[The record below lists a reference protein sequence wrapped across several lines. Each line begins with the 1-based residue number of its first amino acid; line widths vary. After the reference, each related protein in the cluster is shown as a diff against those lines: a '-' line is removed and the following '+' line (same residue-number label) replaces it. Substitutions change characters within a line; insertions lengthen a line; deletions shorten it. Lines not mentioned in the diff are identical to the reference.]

1 VPPAP
6 AEPAGERRLHPLS
19 WLFVLIV
26 QLRPLL
32 VPAIVLIAL
41 GRGDRW
47 ELLALV
53 GALGVGA
60 RALIYSLGFRYRLGE
75 DELMVREGVLHRTE
89 RHVPFAR
96 VQNVV
101 QRRNPLHR
109 LFGVTELRLE
119 SAGGRA
125 PEAVMNV
132 ITLAEAARIEALL
145 RGRAAVASGEE
156 EAAEVLLA
164 LGPRE
169 LLRLGLVSQRGMV
182 VVGAAIAFAMQI
194 EPLRDALL
202 EVPVRLAE
210 SARGA
215 VGDLALGSPLLL
227 AGAGLA
233 VAALLALQVL
243 SVARAFVAFHRFRL
257 LRRGE
262 RITTE
267 SGLLTRQVASA
278 RRDKVQRLLA
288 GETWLARRLGQ
299 RWLSCE
305 VAAGAPMGEERGVRL
320 RWLAPV
326 ATPQR
331 IAAIVAEVAPGV
343 DLRTL
348 CWRPLHPRAVRRMV
362 KPRLLAALLVGLV
375 AQLAARSPA
384 LTAVVLAVALAWAV
398 AGARG
403 RARFAAYAYERG
415 LFAVRDGWLRRE
427 WVLAA
432 VAKGQALS
440 VLASPWDRRAGMA
453 SVELDT
459 AGAAPMG
466 PALRVTYLDEGEARR
481 LAARLRAGL

>member
-1 VPPAP
+1 
-6 AEPAGERRLHPLS
+6 
-19 WLFVLIV
+19 
-26 QLRPLL
+26 
-32 VPAIVLIAL
+32 
-41 GRGDRW
+41 
-47 ELLALV
+47 
-53 GALGVGA
+53 
-60 RALIYSLGFRYRLGE
+60 
-75 DELMVREGVLHRTE
+75 
-89 RHVPFAR
+89 
-96 VQNVV
+96 
-101 QRRNPLHR
+101 
-109 LFGVTELRLE
+109 
-119 SAGGRA
+119 
-125 PEAVMNV
+125 
-132 ITLAEAARIEALL
+132 
-145 RGRAAVASGEE
+145 
-156 EAAEVLLA
+156 
-164 LGPRE
+164 
-169 LLRLGLVSQRGMV
+169 
-182 VVGAAIAFAMQI
+182 
-194 EPLRDALL
+194 
-202 EVPVRLAE
+202 
-210 SARGA
+210 
-215 VGDLALGSPLLL
+215 LGSPLLL

-233 VAALLALQVL
+233 IAALLALQVL

-278 RRDKVQRLLA
+278 RRDKVQRLVA

-384 LTAVVLAVALAWAV
+384 LTAVVLALALAWAV

-466 PALRVTYLDEGEARR
+466 PALRVAYLDEGEARR